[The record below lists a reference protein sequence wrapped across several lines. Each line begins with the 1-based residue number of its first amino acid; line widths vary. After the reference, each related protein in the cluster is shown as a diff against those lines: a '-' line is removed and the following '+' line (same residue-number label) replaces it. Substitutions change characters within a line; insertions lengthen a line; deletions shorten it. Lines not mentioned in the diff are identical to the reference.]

1 MRLVAFSG
9 RRGGGRIPKLDGR
22 LEGDSDWFLIAE
34 VGVNHEN
41 DMEKAKMMIEQ
52 CAGGGAKAVKFQT
65 YKAGMLAIR
74 DSPAYWDTSKEPA
87 QNQFELFS
95 RFDKFGQE
103 EYEEL
108 ARYCVE
114 FGVEFMSTAFDLES
128 LEYIDPLVKM
138 HKIASADLT
147 NVPLLRAVAKKS
159 KPVLL
164 STGAASLGEI
174 GGALEELVGNGA
186 TEVVL
191 LHCVLN
197 YPTPDEN
204 AFLGRIANLSSE
216 FPDVLIGYSDHTVP
230 DSESLACIEGYCLGA
245 RVFEKHFTFDKSLPG
260 NDHYHAMD
268 YNDLGRLVSRLNQ
281 TASMIRSPSDDEF
294 LAAQESAIVNA
305 RRSIVTSRAVEKG
318 ETLTGDS
325 LTTKRPGSGLSPK
338 EWDSV
343 IGRVAKKGLPS
354 DHQISFDELE

>member
-1 MRLVAFSG
+1 MRVISG
-9 RRGGGRIPKLDGR
+9 IRGGDSISKLGER
-22 LEGDSDWFLIAE
+22 LESESDWFLIAE

-41 DMEKAKMMIEQ
+41 DLEKAKLMIDQ
-52 CAGGGAKAVKFQT
+52 CAEGGAHAVKFQT

-87 QNQFELFS
+87 ENQFELFS

-108 ARYCVE
+108 SRYCAE
-114 FGVEFMSTAFDLES
+114 SGVEFMSTAFDLES

-147 NVPLLRAVAKKS
+147 NVPLLRGIAKKA

-164 STGAASLGEI
+164 STGASSFEEIEGALGE
-174 GGALEELVGNGA
+174 LLGNGA
-186 TEVVL
+186 PEVVL

-204 AFLGRIANLSSE
+204 AFIGRIGKLSSE
-216 FPDVLIGYSDHTVP
+216 IPDALIGYSDHTVP
-230 DSESLACIEGYCLGA
+230 DSESMACIEGYCLGA

-268 YNDLGRLVSRLNQ
+268 LDDLRRLVSRLDQ
-281 TASMIRSPSDDEF
+281 AESMITNPSDDEF
-294 LAAQESAIVNA
+294 LAAQEAAIVHA
-305 RRSIVTSRAVEKG
+305 RRSIVTSRALKEG
-318 ETLTGDS
+318 EELSEDC
-325 LTTKRPGSGLSPK
+325 LTTKRPGGGLSPL
-338 EWDSV
+338 EWDNV
-343 IGRVAKKGLPS
+343 IGRVVNTDLPG
-354 DHQISFDELE
+354 DHQISFEELE